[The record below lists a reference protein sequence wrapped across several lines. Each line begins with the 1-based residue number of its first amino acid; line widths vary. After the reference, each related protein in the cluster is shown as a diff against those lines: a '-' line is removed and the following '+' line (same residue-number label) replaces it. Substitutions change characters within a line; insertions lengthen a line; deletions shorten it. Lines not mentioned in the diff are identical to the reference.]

1 MLSMHS
7 TVFRDMFMMPL
18 PADEPTVENCPIVV
32 LSGDTAQ
39 DWTLLLGAI
48 FPK

>member
-7 TVFRDMFMMPL
+7 TIFRDMFMMPL

-32 LSGDTAQ
+32 LFGDTAQ